1 MQTALRSL
9 RPIEWNSGVY
19 KESLQL
25 GNRVSPFSLRWQAS
39 ALENCFCMQLFSL
52 PDYVRRKRASRMD
65 APTAI

>member
-52 PDYVRRKRASRMD
+52 LGYVHLRRASKMD
-65 APTAI
+65 ALTAI